1 MLKLIAISQADGWAI
16 VQADGQQLLVHPPY
30 RRFNQTPVDETY
42 VETAV
47 LRLGFRHL
55 RDPIEFADWAGLI
68 AHLNQTVAAT
78 RAELKQDIDDPTLGE
93 RTLAVAP
100 ESVLDG
106 ILDQARAT
114 QLADPTAWAGLE
126 RMLSVM
132 LRLDQ
137 VRISQPLYA
146 KVLDL
151 QDTIRDSRRR
161 RDAALSKQ
169 AEPDFAVLFPRISQ
183 QAGVDALAA
192 FVADANHRAA
202 PMGVDRAAA

>member
-1 MLKLIAISQADGWAI
+1 MLKLVALSPADGWAI
-16 VQADGQQLLVHPPY
+16 VEANDRYLLVQPPY

-42 VETAV
+42 IDTAV
-47 LRLGFRHL
+47 LQLGFLHL
-55 RDPIEFADWAGLI
+55 QDPMELADWAGLI

-78 RAELKQDIDDPTLGE
+78 RAELEQDIDDPTLGE

-114 QLADPTAWAGLE
+114 QLTDPTAWAGLE

-137 VRISQPLYA
+137 VRDSQVLFA

-151 QDTIRDSRRR
+151 QDAIRESRRR
-161 RDAALSKQ
+161 RDQ
-169 AEPDFAVLFPRISQ
+169 ARRQPSPNKCR
-183 QAGVDALAA
+183 
-192 FVADANHRAA
+192 
-202 PMGVDRAAA
+202 P